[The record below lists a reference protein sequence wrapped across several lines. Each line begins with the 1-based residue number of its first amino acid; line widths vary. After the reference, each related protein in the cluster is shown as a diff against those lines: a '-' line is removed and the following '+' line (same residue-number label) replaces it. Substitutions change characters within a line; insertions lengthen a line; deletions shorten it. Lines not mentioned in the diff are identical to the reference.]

1 MVDPPPAPPERGS
14 GVTGSREM
22 RVLVTGGAGFVG
34 SNLVTYLLRAGH
46 EVTVL
51 DDLSAGARPSWWRK
65 RSGPRCI
72 EAGIEDETAVRRAAR
87 DSEAVVHL
95 AARPGVADSVA
106 RPDLDFQANVL
117 GTFNAVDAARRAGVR
132 AFVFASSGAVLAGA
146 TPPLREDMPPAPL
159 SPYGASKLYGEGI
172 TAAAGVYGMVGV
184 SLRFANVYGPDSG
197 HKKSVVT
204 LFMRQALA
212 GKPVVVYGTGEQT
225 RDFLFVEDV
234 CVAIEKALGVTK
246 PGVYHLGMGVETSV
260 NALAEKV
267 ARACRTELM
276 IERKPPRPGDA
287 VRSFVDLS
295 SARRNL
301 RWTPKLE
308 LDEGLARTA
317 AWMRTLG

>member
-1 MVDPPPAPPERGS
+1 
-14 GVTGSREM
+14 M

-34 SNLVTYLLRAGH
+34 SNLVSNLMRAGH

-51 DDLSAGARPSWWRK
+51 DDLSAGAHPDWWRR

-72 EAGIEDETAVRRAAR
+72 QARVEDGPAVRRAAR
-87 DSEAVVHL
+87 GAEAVVHL

-106 RPDLDFQANVL
+106 RPDLDFDANVL

-172 TAAAGVYGMVGV
+172 TAAAGVYGMVGI
-184 SLRFANVYGPDSG
+184 SLRFANVYGPDSA
-197 HKKSVVT
+197 HKKSVIS
-204 LFMRQALA
+204 LFIRQALA
-212 GKPVVVYGTGEQT
+212 RKPFIIYGNGRQT
-225 RDFLFVEDV
+225 RDFLCVEDV
-234 CVAIEKALGVTK
+234 CVAIVKALDAAK
-246 PGVYHLGMGVETSV
+246 PGVYHLGTGVETSV
-260 NALAEKV
+260 NELAEKV
-267 ARACRTELM
+267 ARACGTELR

-295 SARRNL
+295 SAQKQL
-301 RWTPKLE
+301 RWTPKVKLE
-308 LDEGLARTA
+308 EGLAQTA
-317 AWMRTLG
+317 DWMRNLTA

>member
-1 MVDPPPAPPERGS
+1 
-14 GVTGSREM
+14 M

-34 SNLVTYLLRAGH
+34 SNLVSHLMDARH
-46 EVTVL
+46 EVTIL
-51 DDLSAGARPSWWRK
+51 DDLSAGGRPDWWRK

-72 EAGIEDETAVRRAAR
+72 QARVEDESAVRRAAR
-87 DSEAVVHL
+87 GAEAVVHL

-106 RPDLDFQANVL
+106 RPDLDFDANVL

-172 TAAAGVYGMVGV
+172 TAAAGVYGMIGI
-184 SLRFANVYGPDSG
+184 SLRFANVYGPDSA

-204 LFMRQALA
+204 LFIRKALS
-212 GKPVVVYGTGEQT
+212 GKPLVVYGTGDQT

-234 CVAIEKALGVTK
+234 CVAIVKALAAAK
-246 PGVYHLGMGVETSV
+246 PGVYHLGMGVEISV
-260 NALAEKV
+260 NELAEKV
-267 ARACRTELM
+267 ARACGTELR

-287 VRSFVDLS
+287 ARSFVDLS
-295 SARRNL
+295 SARRDL
-301 RWTPKLE
+301 RWAPKVK

-317 AWMRTLG
+317 DWMRSLSSLG

>member
-1 MVDPPPAPPERGS
+1 
-14 GVTGSREM
+14 M

-34 SNLVTYLLRAGH
+34 SNLVSHLVDAGH
-46 EVTVL
+46 EVTIL
-51 DDLSAGARPSWWRK
+51 DDLSASGRPDWWRK

-72 EAGIEDETAVRRAAR
+72 QARVEDESAVRRAAR
-87 DSEAVVHL
+87 GAEAVVHL

-106 RPDLDFQANVL
+106 RPDLDFDANVL

-172 TAAAGVYGMVGV
+172 TAAAGVYGMVGI
-184 SLRFANVYGPDSG
+184 SLRFANVYGPDSA

-204 LFMRQALA
+204 LFIRRALS
-212 GKPVVVYGTGEQT
+212 GKPLVVYGTGDQT

-234 CVAIEKALGVTK
+234 CVAVVKALAAAT

-260 NALAEKV
+260 NELAQKV
-267 ARACRTELM
+267 ARACGTELR

-287 VRSFVDLS
+287 ARSFVDLS

-301 RWTPKLE
+301 RWTPKVKLE
-308 LDEGLARTA
+308 EGLARTA
-317 AWMRTLG
+317 DWMRSLSSLG